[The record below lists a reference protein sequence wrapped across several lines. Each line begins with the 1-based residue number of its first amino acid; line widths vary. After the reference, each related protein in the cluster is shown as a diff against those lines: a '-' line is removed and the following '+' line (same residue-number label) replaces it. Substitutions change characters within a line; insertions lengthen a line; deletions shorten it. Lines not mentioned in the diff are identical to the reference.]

1 MKWSYLDTALL
12 VVISYHLVNSP
23 YTKVEESFNIQ
34 AIHDILKYGIC
45 DISKY
50 DHLQFPGVVPRT
62 FIGALLISFLT
73 NPFIIISHLFSKS
86 SSDISAGFET
96 QLLVRSI
103 IGLTNAASLIYL
115 KNSLQSMFDKYMQS
129 ESEQNGKSNKN
140 NLDLIRHFSSVGKW
154 FLLFTMTSF
163 HLMFYATRPLPNFI
177 MTLPL
182 VNVSFGL
189 ILNEKLN
196 WALAL
201 LSFTSIVF
209 RLEISALTLGV
220 FLFSYYYN
228 KLDGFKSIRF
238 ALVGGSFGAFL
249 SIVIDSYF
257 WGNWTL
263 PEVDAFIF
271 NVISGKAS
279 DWGTEPF
286 IAYFT
291 HYLRMLFIPP
301 TILLLNYLGFR
312 FAPYNLKIVILASYF
327 HIFIMSFQPHKE
339 WRFIVYSIPPII
351 MLGSTAA
358 SYLWENIRVQN
369 LKNVLLLSLL
379 PLSVIISGTIS
390 LLFSK
395 ISSMNYPGGEALANF
410 NQYIVDNNVTNVNVH
425 ITVPPCMTGVTLFG
439 QIESPLYNITYDKT
453 EDLNKLEFKWSTFDY
468 IITHQNDPKQFP
480 FQFDQSDDYKWELI
494 QKNKMFTHVDLSFIR
509 SHVNQFI
516 KNNKDKEL
524 GRIFFDNIE
533 KLPTLLSGLVTTQY
547 FANIFNET
555 FDKTFI
561 QNDIFY
567 TYKKVRQ

>member
-12 VVISYHLVNSP
+12 VVVSYHLINSP

-34 AIHDILKYGIC
+34 AIHDILKYGIW

-62 FIGALLISFLT
+62 FIGALLVSILT
-73 NPFIIISHLFSKS
+73 NPFITISKLFSKPS
-86 SSDISAGFET
+86 TDISAGFET
-96 QLLVRSI
+96 QILVRSI

-115 KNSLQSMFDKYMQS
+115 KNALQSTFDNCMRS
-129 ESEQNGKSNKN
+129 ESEQNGKNSNGNSDSIK
-140 NLDLIRHFSSVGKW
+140 HFSGVGKW
-154 FLLFTMTSF
+154 FLLFVMTSF

-182 VNVSFGL
+182 VNLSFGL
-189 ILNEKLN
+189 ILYNKLN

-201 LSFTSIVF
+201 LTFTSIVF
-209 RLEISALTLGV
+209 RLEVSALTLGV

-228 KLDGFKSIRF
+228 MLNGLQSIRF
-238 ALVGGSFGAFL
+238 ALMGASLGAFL
-249 SIVIDSYF
+249 SIIVDSYF
-257 WGNWTL
+257 WRDWTL
-263 PEVDAFIF
+263 PEIDAFIF

-279 DWGTEPF
+279 NWGTEPF

-312 FAPYNLKIVILASYF
+312 FAPNNLKIVTLASYF

-369 LKNVLLLSLL
+369 LKNALLLSLL
-379 PLSVIISGTIS
+379 PLSALIAGTIS

-395 ISSMNYPGGEALANF
+395 ISSMNYPGGEALAKF
-410 NQYIVDNNVTNVNVH
+410 NQYIVDNNVTNAKVH
-425 ITVPPCMTGVTLFG
+425 ISVPPCMTGVTLFG
-439 QIESPLYNITYDKT
+439 QLESPLYNITYDKT
-453 EDLNKLEFKWSTFDY
+453 EDWNKLESEWSTFDY
-468 IITHQNDPKQFP
+468 IITHQNDPEQFP
-480 FQFDQSDDYKWELI
+480 FQFDQPDDYKWELI
-494 QKNKMFTHVDLSFIR
+494 QTTKMFTHIDLKFIR
-509 SHVNQFI
+509 SHINQFI
-516 KNNKDKEL
+516 KNNEGKEL

-533 KLPTLLSGLVTTQY
+533 KFPTLLYKMVTTQCL
-547 FANIFNET
+547 ANVFNET
-555 FDKTFI
+555 FNRTFI
-561 QNDIFY
+561 QNDVFY
-567 TYKKVRQ
+567 IYKKVRQ